1 MTPADGLGSRPA
13 ASRACTS
20 NAKIDAFKQAIVSP
34 IVEIALHRRERR
46 KVLRQHPPLTAGP
59 RDIQDRV
66 KHGPQLNLARPAQR
80 LGRRHMRLD
89 QCYASHGTE
98 AEWAVGEPHM
108 PAAKPLGRPR
118 EIELRAVLDAILYIA
133 RTGCQWRML
142 PKDFPAFTTVQGYF
156 YDWRDNGLFENINF
170 ALLLEAREA
179 AGREPSPSAGV
190 IDSQS
195 VKTTE
200 SGGPRGY
207 DAAKKVKGRK
217 RHIVTD
223 TGGLLV
229 GAEVHPAD
237 VQDRDGAVLVI
248 EAIHQ
253 LFPWLRHL
261 FADSVYNGPNL
272 RDALAK
278 FGKGTIEIV
287 KRAADAAGF
296 QLLPRRWVVERT
308 FAWLNRNRRLA
319 KDFEASI
326 ASAKAWVYIASVQL
340 LIRRLACL

>member
-1 MTPADGLGSRPA
+1 MWT
-13 ASRACTS
+13 
-20 NAKIDAFKQAIVSP
+20 
-34 IVEIALHRRERR
+34 EITRGKYERE
-46 KVLRQHPPLTAGP
+46 G
-59 RDIQDRV
+59 
-66 KHGPQLNLARPAQR
+66 QR
-80 LGRRHMRLD
+80 
-89 QCYASHGTE
+89 YASDLTD
-98 AEWAVGEPHM
+98 AEWALIEPHM
-108 PAAKPLGRPR
+108 PAVKRLGRPR
-118 EIELRAVLDAILYIA
+118 ESELRSVLDAILYIA

-142 PKDFPAFTTVQGYF
+142 PKDFSPFTTVQGYF
-156 YDWRDNGLFENINF
+156 YDWRDGGWFEKINF
-170 ALLLEAREA
+170 ELLLQAREA
-179 AGREPSPSAGV
+179 SPSAGV
-190 IDSQS
+190 IDTQS

-207 DAAKKVKGRK
+207 DAAKKIKGRK
-217 RHIVTD
+217 RHIITD

-237 VQDRDGAVLVI
+237 VQDRDGAKLVI
-248 EAIHQ
+248 ESVHQ

-278 FGKGTIEIV
+278 FGRWTIEIV
-287 KRAADAAGF
+287 KRTTEAAGF

-308 FAWLNRNRRLA
+308 LAWLNRNRRLA

-340 LIRRLACL
+340 LTRRLALPQCNLPTQITT